1 MSESQSS
8 FSGRRSV
15 GQVKILCLHSF
26 APRGSPPNI
35 TAEAVHQVHIR
46 QHSMSTERRAESMTE
61 KANLMGRCFRFADRR
76 CSYKRTTKKKKKNTN
91 SQKLSTRSPPAPPR
105 KTGFGEPVEALRRYG
120 QKPWGLPL
128 ATCLIDGFDRLTKFE
143 RGRKHRD
150 FSMCNAT
157 ATTWYSKRFLCWSP
171 HWRTL
176 RSRARYKGWL

>member
-76 CSYKRTTKKKKKNTN
+76 CSYKRTTKKKKEYQFTKAIYSKSSCTTQKNGVRRAC
-91 SQKLSTRSPPAPPR
+91 RSSS
-105 KTGFGEPVEALRRYG
+105 ALWAKALG
-120 QKPWGLPL
+120 VAIGNL
-128 ATCLIDGFDRLTKFE
+128 FDRRFRSTDE
-143 RGRKHRD
+143 IRKGQETQGFLDVQR
-150 FSMCNAT
+150 
-157 ATTWYSKRFLCWSP
+157 YSHNLVQ
-171 HWRTL
+171 
-176 RSRARYKGWL
+176 